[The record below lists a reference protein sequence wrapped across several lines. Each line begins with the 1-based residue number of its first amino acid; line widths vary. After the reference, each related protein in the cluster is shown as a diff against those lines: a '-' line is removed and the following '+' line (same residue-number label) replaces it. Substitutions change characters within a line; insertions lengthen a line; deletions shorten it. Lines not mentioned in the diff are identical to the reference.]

1 MSSLNSLPPLRRRW
15 IILGIVFAALA
26 LNYFDRQIVA
36 VLKVTLKGEFKIDD
50 HGYAMILN
58 VFMVCY
64 AISYP
69 IVGWLVDRF
78 GARVMMLTAV
88 LAWSTACIGA
98 GLSRALVPFLF
109 FRAMLGVAEPTAYPA
124 QLRVVATW
132 FPGTLRATANSIC
145 QAGSSVGAI
154 AAPPLVAWLTLNID
168 WHASFLVPGI
178 VGFALAACWWLV
190 YRDPPPEIAAEAS
203 LASAASVSATPA
215 VANAAFSWPELWRTR
230 TLWGILLC
238 RFLSDPVWYFCL
250 FWLFGYLQE
259 NSGQSLDEVGM
270 MGWVPFLVG
279 NAGAVCASALSDT
292 LVRFGIT
299 PLRARKIL
307 LTVAACFAPICVLTP
322 MVAHHPLAVLIVF
335 SIVAIVCLTWLFTT
349 CVLVA
354 ETFPAAN
361 VGGVLGIAAGF
372 GAVGGMLFN
381 FFIGEAAHY
390 FGMGPIFAVMAILH
404 PLATIMLWITVRR
417 EDPSQGSSPR

>member
-1 MSSLNSLPPLRRRW
+1 MPLDNLSPLRRRW

-36 VLKVTLKGEFKIDD
+36 VLKVTLKDEFAIDD
-50 HGYAMILN
+50 YGYAIILN

-78 GARVMMLTAV
+78 GPRIMMLAAV
-88 LAWSTACIGA
+88 VAWSAACIGA
-98 GLSRALVPFLF
+98 GLSRALAPFLF

-145 QAGSSVGAI
+145 QAGSSVGSI
-154 AAPPLVAWLTLNID
+154 VAPALVAWLTLNFN
-168 WHASFLVPGI
+168 WHVSFLVPGM
-178 VGFALAACWWLV
+178 VGFGLAACWWLV
-190 YRDPPPEIAAEAS
+190 YRDPPEIPAVA
-203 LASAASVSATPA
+203 ASASSWSTPA
-215 VANAAFSWPELWRTR
+215 VAQATAFSWPGLWRTR

-259 NSGQSLDEVGM
+259 NSGQSLEEVGM

-279 NAGAVCASALSDT
+279 NAGAVGASALSDT
-292 LVRFGIT
+292 VVRFGIT
-299 PLRARKIL
+299 PLRARKL
-307 LTVAACFAPICVLTP
+307 LLAAAACFAPICILTP
-322 MVAHHPLAVLIVF
+322 SVAHSPVGVLVVF

-349 CVLVA
+349 CVIVA
-354 ETFPAAN
+354 EAFPPAN

-372 GAVGGMLFN
+372 GAAGGMLFN
-381 FFIGEAAHY
+381 FFVGEAARS
-390 FGMGPIFAVMAILH
+390 FGMGRMFAVMAFLH
-404 PLATIMLWITVRR
+404 PLATIVVWATVRP
-417 EDPSQGSSPR
+417 EEPPQITASTSHI